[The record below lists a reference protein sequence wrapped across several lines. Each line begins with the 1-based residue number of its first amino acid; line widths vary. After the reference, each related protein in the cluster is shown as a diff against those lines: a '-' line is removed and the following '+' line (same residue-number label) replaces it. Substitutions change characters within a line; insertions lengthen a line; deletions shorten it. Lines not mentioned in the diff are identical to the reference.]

1 MPKKSVS
8 IYDIAQL
15 AGVSTATVSN
25 VLNNKGSFSQKTR
38 DLVLRIAR
46 EQGYVAN
53 FAAKSLREAST
64 KTIALLTPDVSN
76 DFFATIVLK
85 VEGRLRTAGYASYIC
100 NTANDHERED
110 EYVRDLISKQVDGIV
125 YIGGATRRPI
135 NATADLPVVHI
146 DHTGST
152 GMAREVYVGN
162 DMGALAYDMTKTLL
176 AHGCTRVALASVSAS
191 LYRSEEHDQAAGYYA
206 CLAEMGIAVDQSL
219 ILEGPHR
226 QTSLIEA
233 EQLVGECLDA
243 GHRFD
248 GVVALGDRVALGVVN
263 ALKARGVAVGHD
275 VRVIGMDNSI
285 YSRISSPAIST
296 VRRNT
301 DVMAERAVKALL
313 AMLRDEKIAETSI
326 VVPHEVIERETT
338 LGEEHAPA

>member
-1 MPKKSVS
+1 MAKRSVS

-25 VLNNKGSFSQKTR
+25 VLNNKGSYSEKTR

-76 DFFATIVLK
+76 DFFSTLVLK
-85 VEGRLRTAGYASYIC
+85 VEGLLRAAGYSSYIC
-100 NTANDHERED
+100 NTANDDEREE
-110 EYVRDLISKQVDGIV
+110 EYVRGLISKQVDGIV
-125 YIGGATRRPI
+125 YIGGTTRTPI
-135 NATADLPVVHI
+135 AAAADLPVVHI

-152 GMAREVYVGN
+152 GMSREIYVGN
-162 DMGALAYDMTKTLL
+162 DMPQLSYDMTATLF
-176 AHGCTRVALASVSAS
+176 ARGCTRVALVSVSAS
-191 LYRSEEHDQAAGYYA
+191 LYRTEEHDQAAGYYRY
-206 CLAEMGIAVDQSL
+206 LSENGIRLDKNL

-226 QTSLIEA
+226 QTSLVEA
-233 EQLVGECLDA
+233 GQLVDACLNM
-243 GHRFD
+243 GYTFD

-263 ALKARGVAVGHD
+263 ALKARGIDVGRS
-275 VRVIGMDNSI
+275 VRVIGMDDSI

-301 DVMAERAVKALL
+301 SQLAERGVEALL
-313 AMLRDEKIAETSI
+313 AMLKDEKPTETHVI
-326 VVPHEVIERETT
+326 VPHEVIERTTT
-338 LGEEHAPA
+338 LGA